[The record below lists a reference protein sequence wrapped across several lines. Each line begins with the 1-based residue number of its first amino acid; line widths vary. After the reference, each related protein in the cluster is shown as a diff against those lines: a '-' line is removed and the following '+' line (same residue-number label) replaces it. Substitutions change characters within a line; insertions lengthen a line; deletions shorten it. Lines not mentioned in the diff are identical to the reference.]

1 MKTNL
6 EAAQPLP
13 GPRQTLG
20 QPGVDQARWQG
31 LCSAQD
37 PSRATLLPRDFLLVP
52 YELALYSQNAYSC
65 ELQKVPKGSP
75 GTSLVLNSTPGKASN
90 EQL

>member
-20 QPGVDQARWQG
+20 QLRVDQARWQG

-37 PSRATLLPRDFLLVP
+37 PSRAPLLPQDFLLFP
-52 YELALYSQNAYSC
+52 CELVYSQNTYSC
-65 ELQKVPKGSP
+65 ELQKVRKGSQA
-75 GTSLVLNSTPGKASN
+75 LVWF
-90 EQL
+90 